1 MSEEEDAVYRILK
14 AASPVMALVSGRIFP
29 DRSNGTVT
37 PYIIYSRISGVSDS
51 LIEGG
56 ATHDR
61 IRVQVD
67 CYATTK
73 TAAKALGI
81 ACRNAIEAEAINLGS
96 NPSQF
101 DETTKLFGDS
111 RDYSLISIR

>member
-1 MSEEEDAVYRILK
+1 MAEEEEAVYRILT
-14 AASPVMALVSGRIFP
+14 ASSAVSAIVSGRIFP
-29 DRSNGTVT
+29 DRSNGTGA
-37 PYIIYSRISGVSDS
+37 PYVIYSRITGVADN
-51 LIEGG
+51 LLEGG

-61 IRVQVD
+61 IRIQVD
-67 CYATTK
+67 CYAGTK

-81 ACRNAIEAEAINLGS
+81 ACRTALEAELINLGS

-101 DETTKLFGDS
+101 DESTKLYSDS

>member
-1 MSEEEDAVYRILK
+1 MAEEEEAVFRILS
-14 AASPVMALVSGRIFP
+14 AASPVTAIVAARIFP
-29 DRSNGTVT
+29 DRSNGAVA
-37 PYIIYSRISGVSDS
+37 PYVIYSRITGVADN
-51 LIEGG
+51 LIQGG

-61 IRVQVD
+61 IRIQVD

-73 TAAKALGI
+73 TAAKALGV
-81 ACRNAIEAEAINLGS
+81 ACRNALEAELMNIGS

-101 DETTKLFGDS
+101 DESTKLFGDS

>member
-1 MSEEEDAVYRILK
+1 MAEEEDAIYRILM
-14 AASPVMALVSGRIFP
+14 AASPVIALTAGRIFP
-29 DRSNGTVT
+29 DRSGGAVA
-37 PYIIYSRISGVSDS
+37 PYIIYSRISGVADS
-51 LIEGG
+51 LLEGG

-67 CYATTK
+67 CYAPTK
-73 TAAKALGI
+73 TAAKTLGI
-81 ACRNAIEAEAINLGS
+81 LCRNAIEAESINLGA

-101 DETTKLFGDS
+101 DEETKLFGDS